1 MTHSTL
7 TLSPVPTQAPAPA
20 PDATTASATLR
31 RMADTLDSLSRYAAE
46 AAQTQPRAPE
56 PAAPPPGSGARIEY
70 VHGPERITYAIH
82 EALGRAR
89 REILT
94 AQPDGPR
101 PGATLDEAYAAVR
114 DHLSRGVAMRTL
126 YQHSSRF
133 HEPTKRYV
141 ATVQKHGAQVRTLP
155 EFFDRLIVIDGEV
168 SFIPADGER
177 GSAVVIRDRAVTGFL
192 TDVFEKA
199 WDRAEPFPFRPVRA
213 ADAAS
218 EVVPDMRR
226 AIRKLL
232 IEGCSDK
239 AIARRLGVSLR
250 SVQGHISCLRDQYG
264 AQHRFQLGYLMGR
277 GEEALPAID

>member
-1 MTHSTL
+1 
-7 TLSPVPTQAPAPA
+7 
-20 PDATTASATLR
+20 
-31 RMADTLDSLSRYAAE
+31 MADTLDTLSRYAAE
-46 AAQTQPRAPE
+46 AAQTQTQASRPPE
-56 PAAPPPGSGARIEY
+56 PEPGPPARIEY
-70 VHGPERITYAIH
+70 VHGAEKIRYAIQ

-101 PGATLDEAYAAVR
+101 PDATLDEAYAAVR

-133 HEPTKRYV
+133 HEATKRYV
-141 ATVQKHGAQVRTLP
+141 QTVQKHGAQVRTLP

-168 SFIPADGER
+168 SFIPADGDR
-177 GSAVVIRDRAVTGFL
+177 TSAVVIRDRAVTGFL

-218 EVVPDMRR
+218 EVVPDMRL

-264 AQHRFQLGYLMGR
+264 AQHRFQLGYLMGK
-277 GEEALPAID
+277 GEDALPAID

>member
-1 MTHSTL
+1 MSSNVTL
-7 TLSPVPTQAPAPA
+7 VPPPAAPVTVSPLDTLQQ
-20 PDATTASATLR
+20 
-31 RMADTLDSLSRYAAE
+31 MADTLDTLSRYAAE
-46 AAQTQPRAPE
+46 AAQTQAQVPAPRPAE
-56 PAAPPPGSGARIEY
+56 PAPGPPARIEY
-70 VHGPERITYAIH
+70 VHGPDRIRYAIH

-89 REILT
+89 EEILT

-101 PGATLDEAYAAVR
+101 PDATLEEAYAAVR

-141 ATVQKHGAQVRTLP
+141 QTVQRHGAQVRTLP
-155 EFFDRLIVIDGEV
+155 EFFDRLIVIDRAV
-168 SFIPADGER
+168 SFIPADAER
-177 GSAVVIRDRAVTGFL
+177 SSAVVIRDPAVTGFL
-192 TDVFEKA
+192 ADVFEKA

-218 EVVPDMRR
+218 EVVPDMRL

-277 GEEALPAID
+277 GEGALPAID